1 MNIRHAVLGGLF
13 ALSAGLVSTSAS
25 ARAYVD
31 IEIAPPPVREEVVPA
46 PRLGYVWAQGYWNW
60 DGRRHVW
67 VAGHW
72 VHARHGYHW
81 LAAHWEQRGPRWH
94 YEPGIWI
101 RD

>member
-13 ALSAGLVSTSAS
+13 ALGAGLASTPAS
-25 ARAYVD
+25 ARAFVD
-31 IEIAPPPVREEVVPA
+31 IEIAPPPVREEIVPA
-46 PRLGYVWAQGYWNW
+46 PRHGYVWAQGYWNW
-60 DGRRHVW
+60 NGHRHVW

-72 VHARHGYHW
+72 VRARRGYHW
-81 LAAHWEQRGPRWH
+81 IAPHWEQRGPRWH